1 MEVVSSNDKN
11 KTVFTRYAPSPTGSL
26 HVGGARTALFNYLY
40 AKKNDGKFILR
51 IEDTDQDRNIVDGH
65 LEIEKDLKSLN
76 IFPDESFS
84 VPGSRGP
91 YLQSQKL
98 NKYRELA
105 DKLLKEGKAYR
116 CFCTEHELEESRQI
130 ALANNST
137 PIYSKKCRLLSEEE
151 IKQNLENKKPYTI
164 RLKVDILEKYEWN
177 DLIRGQISVPENSI
191 SDYIIMRSNGM
202 PTYNFA
208 VTVDDFDMKITCV
221 LRGEEHIANTPY
233 QLATYHALEIA
244 DYIPNFGHLSII
256 VDQDRKKMSK
266 RSENDFNF
274 VSGLIE
280 KGYLPEAIVN
290 FLALLGWSHGEQ
302 EIFSHEELIKLF
314 DIDSVSKSPAFFDI
328 EKLNWINHKYI
339 QGMTQDYY
347 LNYLI
352 PIFTVNLGEFES
364 KKKLF
369 ALANKKSIKYG
380 SKLNELALEFY
391 TPGKLTP
398 DLVEILKK
406 GEKVV
411 QLAYDNF
418 PKPEDLWN
426 QTTIRNYLKQ
436 LSQVSGLKGKDFFKP
451 LRVAFSL
458 KSEGFELSNVL
469 ECLGRD
475 IVMKNLVESL
485 SVMKNE

>member
-1 MEVVSSNDKN
+1 MC
-11 KTVFTRYAPSPTGSL
+11 TRYAPSPTGSL

-51 IEDTDQDRNIVDGH
+51 IEDTDKARNITDGH
-65 LEIEKDLKSLN
+65 IAIENDLKALN

-98 NKYRELA
+98 NRYHELA

-116 CFCTEHELEESRQI
+116 CFCTGHKLEESRQA

-137 PIYSKKCRLLSEEE
+137 PIYSRKCRFLSEEE
-151 IKQNLENKKPYTI
+151 IQKNLADKKPYTI

-177 DLIRGQISVPENSI
+177 DLIRGNISVPEYSM
-191 SDYIIMRSNGM
+191 SDYVIMRSDKS
-202 PTYNFA
+202 PTYNFT
-208 VTVDDFDMKITCV
+208 VTVDDFDMGITCV

-233 QLATYHALEIA
+233 QLATYHALGFV
-244 DYIPNFGHLSII
+244 DGIPNFGHLSII
-256 VDQDRKKMSK
+256 VDKDRKKMSK
-266 RSENDFNF
+266 RSEDEFNF
-274 VSGLIE
+274 VSGLIS

-314 DIDSVSKSPAFFDI
+314 DISSVSKSPAFFDI

-352 PIFTVNLGEFES
+352 PIFTVDLGEYEQ

-369 ALANKKSIKYG
+369 ALANKKNIYYG
-380 SKLNELALEFY
+380 SQLNELALEFY

-398 DLVEILKK
+398 DLIDILKK
-406 GEKVV
+406 GKKVV
-411 QLAYDNF
+411 SLAYDNF
-418 PKPEDLWN
+418 PRVEEDWN

-436 LSQVSGLKGKDFFKP
+436 LSQVSGIKGKDFFKP
-451 LRVAFSL
+451 LRVACSF
-458 KSEGFELSNVL
+458 KEEGFELSNVL

-475 IVMKNLVESL
+475 TVIKNLVESL
-485 SVMKNE
+485 EAVKSE